1 MTFAPRTDESHDAL
15 GTRAGA
21 PPMRDLG
28 TGALVVRGMTH
39 SGSRTFISALAGAL
53 LLLAALIV
61 GTASSG
67 VAASRWAPESSA
79 KITPGV
85 QMVTQGAQCTGNF
98 VFTDGAGRTYVGYAA
113 HCAGKG
119 SSTDTNGCK
128 TASYPIGTPVTF
140 ESNGNVVTGGTTVG
154 HGTLAYSSWITEHKL
169 GTTNANTC
177 SYNDLALVRV
187 NSGDVGKVNPTVPQF
202 GGPTGVRS
210 TGFSAGDQ
218 VYSYGNSE
226 LRGGVTQFSPKYG
239 VSTGDEGAGWSHD
252 VLTFSPGVPG
262 DSGSGLLDAQGRAS
276 GVLSTVEL
284 APVPAQN
291 AFGDLS
297 RELAFAQ
304 QHSGIGGL
312 RLVKGTRGFSAN

>member
-140 ESNGNVVTGGTTVG
+140 EKGGNLISGGTVLG
-154 HGTLAYSSWITEHKL
+154 KGKLAYSSWITEHKL
-169 GTTNANTC
+169 GMKGTGNTC
-177 SYNDLALVRV
+177 AYNDLALVRV
-187 NSGDVGKVNPTVPQF
+187 DSGDVGKVNPTVPHW
-202 GGPTGVRS
+202 GGPVGINTTGLK
-210 TGFSAGDQ
+210 TGAS
-218 VYSYGNSE
+218 VYLYGNSS
-226 LRGGVTQFSPKYG
+226 LYGGHGQVAPKSGTSTRGS
-239 VSTGDEGAGWSHD
+239 GAGWSHHFY
-252 VLTFSPGVPG
+252 TSPPGLPG
-262 DSGSGLLDAQGRAS
+262 DSGSGILHGA
-276 GVLSTVEL
+276 
-284 APVPAQN
+284 
-291 AFGDLS
+291 
-297 RELAFAQ
+297 
-304 QHSGIGGL
+304 
-312 RLVKGTRGFSAN
+312 